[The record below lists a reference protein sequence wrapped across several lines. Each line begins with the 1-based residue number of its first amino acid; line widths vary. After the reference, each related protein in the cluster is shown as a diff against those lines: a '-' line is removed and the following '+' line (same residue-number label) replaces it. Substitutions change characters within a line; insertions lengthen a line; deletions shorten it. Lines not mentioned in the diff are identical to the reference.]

1 MCMTDP
7 LADMLTRIRNGIMA
21 RFGKV
26 DIPASGTKISLAKIM
41 KNEGYIKNYKMI
53 KDRRQGILRVFL
65 KYDGNQKSVISGLD
79 RISKPSRRVYVGHD
93 KIPMVQNGLGISIV
107 STSKGMMTD
116 RQARKMRVGGEI
128 MCKVW

>member
-1 MCMTDP
+1 MSMTDP

-65 KYDGNQKSVISGLD
+65 KYDENQNSVISGLE
-79 RISKPSRRVYVGHD
+79 RISKPSRRVYVSHD

-116 RQARKMRVGGEI
+116 REARKLRVGGEI